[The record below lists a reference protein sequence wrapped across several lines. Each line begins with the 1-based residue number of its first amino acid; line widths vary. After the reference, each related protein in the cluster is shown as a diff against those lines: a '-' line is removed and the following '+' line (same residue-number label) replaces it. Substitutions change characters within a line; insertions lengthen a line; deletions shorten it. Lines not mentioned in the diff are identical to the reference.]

1 MRTIAMRKSAV
12 IVVALATVLS
22 LAACSSGPND
32 DAVAT
37 DVKAKFFTDPQLKA
51 ASINVAVKDGVVTLT
66 GEAPSADA
74 RYQAFRL
81 ANGATGVKKVD
92 DQMTV
97 SVAQAPEPAP
107 APEPEP
113 APAPKRVATRS
124 AAPAAQPK
132 VEPPPPP
139 PPAAQPVAA
148 PVAAPVPDPE
158 PEPVEVTIP
167 AGTELTIRM
176 VDSVDSEVHK
186 TGQVFRASLDSP
198 IVVDDET
205 VVPAGV
211 DVFVRLAEAK
221 SAGRMAGRS
230 ELRMELARMIY
241 QGKSYSL
248 ASSTYEEV
256 GKSRGKDTAV
266 KVGGGAAIGAAIGA
280 IAGGGKGA
288 AIGAAVGAG
297 AGTGV
302 QVFTKGQQIRIPS
315 ETALEFR
322 LEAPVD
328 VTYMPEQNTSRRR

>member
-1 MRTIAMRKSAV
+1 MIAMRKSMVAV
-12 IVVALATVLS
+12 AALAAVLS
-22 LAACSSGPND
+22 LAACSSGPSD
-32 DAVAT
+32 DAIAT
-37 DVKAKFFTDPQLKA
+37 DVKAKFFSDPQLKA
-51 ASINVAVKDGVVTLT
+51 ASINVAVKEGVVTLT

-81 ANGATGVKKVD
+81 ANGTAGVKKVD

-97 SVAQAPEPAP
+97 AVAEAEPP
-107 APEPEP
+107 TPEPEP
-113 APAPKRVATRS
+113 APAPRR
-124 AAPAAQPK
+124 AAPRPPAPAPQPK
-132 VEPPPPP
+132 VEPPPPSP
-139 PPAAQPVAA
+139 APAAQPVAA
-148 PVAAPVPDPE
+148 VPAAPAPEPE

-167 AGTELTIRM
+167 SGTELAVRM
-176 VDSVDSEVHK
+176 IDSVDSEVHK
-186 TGQVFRASLDSP
+186 TGQVFRASLDAP
-198 IVVDDET
+198 IVVDGET

-230 ELRMELARMIY
+230 ELRMELARMVF
-241 QGKSYSL
+241 QGKSYTL
-248 ASSTYEEV
+248 TSSTYEEV

-288 AIGAAVGAG
+288 AIGAAIGAG

-328 VTYMPEQNTSRRR
+328 VTYLPEQNTSRRR

>member
-12 IVVALATVLS
+12 IVVALSAVLS
-22 LAACSSGPND
+22 LAACSSGPSD
-32 DAVAT
+32 DAIAT

-81 ANGATGVKKVD
+81 ANGAAGVKKVD

-97 SVAQAPEPAP
+97 AVAQAPEPVP

-113 APAPKRVATRS
+113 APAPRRVAPRP
-124 AAPAAQPK
+124 AAPAPQPR
-132 VEPPPPP
+132 VEP
-139 PPAAQPVAA
+139 PPAAQPVAT
-148 PVAAPVPDPE
+148 PTTPVPEPD

-167 AGTELTIRM
+167 SGTELTIRM
-176 VDSVDSEVHK
+176 IDSVDSEVHR

-230 ELRMELARMIY
+230 ELRMELARMVY
-241 QGKSYSL
+241 QGKSYTL
-248 ASSTYEEV
+248 TSSTYEEV

-288 AIGAAVGAG
+288 AIGAAIGAG
-297 AGTGV
+297 GGTAV

-328 VTYMPEQNTSRRR
+328 VTYLPGQNTSRRR

>member
-1 MRTIAMRKSAV
+1 
-12 IVVALATVLS
+12 VVAVAALAAVLS
-22 LAACSSGPND
+22 LAACSSGPSD
-32 DAVAT
+32 DAIAT
-37 DVKAKFFTDPQLKA
+37 DVKAKFFSDPQLKS
-51 ASINVAVKDGVVTLT
+51 ASINVAVKEGVVTLT

-81 ANGATGVKKVD
+81 ANGTAGVKKVD
-92 DQMTV
+92 DQM
-97 SVAQAPEPAP
+97 SVAVAEAEPP

-113 APAPKRVATRS
+113 APAPRRVAPRP
-124 AAPAAQPK
+124 AAPAPQPK
-132 VEPPPPP
+132 VEPPPP
-139 PPAAQPVAA
+139 AAQPATSA
-148 PVAAPVPDPE
+148 PATPAPEPE

-167 AGTELTIRM
+167 SGTELAIRM
-176 VDSVDSEVHK
+176 IDSVDSEVHR
-186 TGQVFRASLDSP
+186 TGQVFRASLDAP
-198 IVVDDET
+198 IVVDGET
-205 VVPAGV
+205 VVPAGI

-230 ELRMELARMIY
+230 ELRMELARMVY
-241 QGKSYSL
+241 QGKSYTL
-248 ASSTYEEV
+248 TSSTYEEV

-288 AIGAAVGAG
+288 AIGAAIGAG

-328 VTYMPEQNTSRRR
+328 VTYLPEQNTSRRR

>member
-1 MRTIAMRKSAV
+1 MRTIAMPKSAA
-12 IVVALATVLS
+12 IVVALAAVLS
-22 LAACSSGPND
+22 LAACSSGPSD
-32 DAVAT
+32 DAIAT
-37 DVKAKFFTDPQLKA
+37 DVKAKFFSDPQLKS
-51 ASINVAVKDGVVTLT
+51 ASINVAVKEGVVTLT

-81 ANGATGVKKVD
+81 ANGAAGVKKVD

-97 SVAQAPEPAP
+97 AVAEAEPP

-113 APAPKRVATRS
+113 APAPKRVSTRR
-124 AAPAAQPK
+124 AAPSPQPK

-139 PPAAQPVAA
+139 PPAAQPATSA
-148 PVAAPVPDPE
+148 PATPAPEPE

-167 AGTELTIRM
+167 SGTELAVRM
-176 VDSVDSEVHK
+176 IDSVDSEVHK
-186 TGQVFRASLDSP
+186 TGQVFRASLDAP
-198 IVVDDET
+198 IVVDGET

-230 ELRMELARMIY
+230 ELRMELARMVY
-241 QGKSYSL
+241 QGKSYTL
-248 ASSTYEEV
+248 TSSTYEEV
-256 GKSRGKDTAV
+256 GKSRGKDTAA
-266 KVGGGAAIGAAIGA
+266 KVGGGAAIGAVIGA

-288 AIGAAVGAG
+288 AIGAAIGAG

-328 VTYMPEQNTSRRR
+328 VTYLPEQNTSRRR

>member
-1 MRTIAMRKSAV
+1 MRRTAV
-12 IVVALATVLS
+12 VVVVT
-22 LAACSSGPND
+22 LAAVLALTACSRGPSD
-32 DAVAT
+32 EAIVT
-37 DVKAKFFTDPQLKA
+37 DVKAKFFSDPQLKA
-51 ASINVAVKDGVVTLT
+51 ATIGVAVKDGVVTLT

-81 ANGATGVKKVD
+81 ASSAVGVKKVD

-97 SVAQAPEPAP
+97 AMAEVEPPA

-113 APAPKRVATRS
+113 APAPAPRRATRP
-124 AAPAAQPK
+124 AVPAPQPR
-132 VEPPPPP
+132 VETPAPPPPT
-139 PPAAQPVAA
+139 PAVAPAPAA
-148 PVAAPVPDPE
+148 PVAPPE

-167 AGTELTIRM
+167 AGTEITIRM
-176 VDSVDSEVHK
+176 IDSVDSEVHR

-198 IVVDDET
+198 ISVDGDT
-205 VVPAGV
+205 VVPAGA

-230 ELRMELARMIY
+230 ELRMELARMVF
-241 QGKSYSL
+241 QGKTYMLTSG
-248 ASSTYEEV
+248 TYEEV

-288 AIGAAVGAG
+288 AIGAAIGAG
-297 AGTGV
+297 GGTAV

-328 VTYMPEQNTSRRR
+328 VTYLPEQSGTRRR